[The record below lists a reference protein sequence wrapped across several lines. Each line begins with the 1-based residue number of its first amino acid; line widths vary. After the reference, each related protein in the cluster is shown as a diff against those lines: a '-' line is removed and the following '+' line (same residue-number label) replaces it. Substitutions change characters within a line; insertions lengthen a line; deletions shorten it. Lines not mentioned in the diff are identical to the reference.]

1 MLPSDFD
8 EDEWWE
14 AVHAILDEIACG
26 RRMATRRADRRARH
40 PPPLRR

>member
-14 AVHAILDEIACG
+14 PVDDILDEISCG
-26 RRMATRRADRRARH
+26 RRMAARRADRRPCH
-40 PPPLRR
+40 PPAVRR